1 MMTNEGDRGVA
12 ASTKKPIEKLQET
25 KSFMYTHL
33 HSTTNAG
40 DSISISSGQVSTPRY
55 NLRNYRVQETPP
67 VFPQNVLLQQPP
79 MLNFS
84 DDSSRSKIVLLRQ
97 NSSLTT

>member
-25 KSFMYTHL
+25 NSFMYTHL

-40 DSISISSGQVSTPRY
+40 DTISISSG
-55 NLRNYRVQETPP
+55 
-67 VFPQNVLLQQPP
+67 
-79 MLNFS
+79 
-84 DDSSRSKIVLLRQ
+84 
-97 NSSLTT
+97 

>member
-25 KSFMYTHL
+25 NSFMYTHL

-40 DSISISSGQVSTPRY
+40 DTCSISSGQMSTPRY
-55 NLRNYRVQETPP
+55 NLRNYRQQETPAI
-67 VFPQNVLLQQPP
+67 FPQNILL
-79 MLNFS
+79 
-84 DDSSRSKIVLLRQ
+84 
-97 NSSLTT
+97 